1 MGHSDEHPTLLEL
14 IKQGDMERGLV
25 FTRTKHDADREVMKL
40 SREGIDADAIHG
52 SKSQNQHTRTIRNF
66 KSGHL

>member
-1 MGHSDEHPTLLEL
+1 VGHSDEHPTLLEL

-25 FTRTKHDADREVMKL
+25 FTRTKHGTDREAMKL
-40 SREGIDADAIHG
+40 SREGIDADVIHG
-52 SKSQNQHTRTIRNF
+52 SKSQNQRTRTIRNF